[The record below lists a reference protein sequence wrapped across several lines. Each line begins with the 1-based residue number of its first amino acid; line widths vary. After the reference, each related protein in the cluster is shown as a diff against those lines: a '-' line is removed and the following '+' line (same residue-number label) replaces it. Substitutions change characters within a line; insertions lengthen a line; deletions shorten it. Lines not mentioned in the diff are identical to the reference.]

1 MGVDKLTNDSGVV
14 VVGGGLAGSEAA
26 WQIARRGVPVSLI
39 EMRPHVMT
47 PAHTTS
53 GLAELV
59 CSNSLG
65 SDSFRN
71 ASGILKEEL
80 RIYGSLIMRCA
91 EAARIPAGSAL
102 AVERDR
108 FSHLVSSY
116 IKRSSNIRLVREE
129 IIDIPLQRPCIIA
142 SGPLTSPGLTG
153 SVAELTGE
161 DNLYFYDAVAP
172 IVTLESLDM
181 SRVFWGSRYGRGGDD
196 YLNCPMTEDEYN
208 RFHDALVSAKTAPL
222 HEFEDVRVFE
232 ACMPVETLAMR
243 GRESLAYGPLRPVG
257 LRDPRTGERP
267 YAVVQ
272 LRPENI
278 SRSLLNL
285 VGFQTRL
292 TWDEQRRVF
301 RMIPGLEQAEF
312 ARYGVM
318 HRNTF
323 INSPRILLPTLQCRH
338 DEGLLFAGQI
348 TGVEGYLE
356 SAASGLVAGINAA
369 RLVLGLPSRQ
379 FPKETVIGAL
389 CHYVSASQSEA
400 FQPMNANFGILP
412 KPDKK
417 RHRKADR
424 LAIAAFSLEIAHDFE
439 KTFGSRLDQQL

>member
-1 MGVDKLTNDSGVV
+1 
-14 VVGGGLAGSEAA
+14 
-26 WQIARRGVPVSLI
+26 
-39 EMRPHVMT
+39 
-47 PAHTTS
+47 
-53 GLAELV
+53 
-59 CSNSLG
+59 
-65 SDSFRN
+65 
-71 ASGILKEEL
+71 
-80 RIYGSLIMRCA
+80 
-91 EAARIPAGSAL
+91 
-102 AVERDR
+102 
-108 FSHLVSSY
+108 
-116 IKRSSNIRLVREE
+116 LVREE
-129 IIDIPLQRPCIIA
+129 VAEIPRHRPWLIA
-142 SGPLTSPGLTG
+142 GGPLTSPGLAG
-153 SVAELTGE
+153 PIAQLTGE

-181 SRVFWGSRYGRGGDD
+181 SRIFWGSRYGRGGDD

-208 RFHDALVSAKTAPL
+208 RFYDALVSAETAPL
-222 HEFEDVRVFE
+222 REFEDMRVFE
-232 ACMPVETLAMR
+232 ACMPVETLAKR

-278 SRSLLNL
+278 GRSLLNL

-292 TWDEQRRVF
+292 TWNEQRRVF
-301 RMIPGLEQAEF
+301 RMIPGLERAEF

-348 TGVEGYLE
+348 TRAEGYLE

-369 RLVLGLPSRQ
+369 RLVLGLSPLP
-379 FPKETVIGAL
+379 FPRETVIGAL
-389 CHYVSASQSEA
+389 CHYVSTLQPGI

-412 KPDKK
+412 KSDKK

-424 LAIAAFSLEIAHDFE
+424 LAIAALSVEIAQHFE
-439 KTFGSRLDQQL
+439 KTLGCRLEQKL

>member
-1 MGVDKLTNDSGVV
+1 MMVGVGELADDRGVV

-26 WQIARRGVPVSLI
+26 WQIARRNIRVTLI

-71 ASGILKEEL
+71 ASGVLKEEL
-80 RIYGSLIMRCA
+80 RIFGSLIMRCS
-91 EAARIPAGSAL
+91 ESARIPAGSAL
-102 AVERDR
+102 AVERTR
-108 FSHLVSSY
+108 FSRLVGSY
-116 IKRSSNIRLVREE
+116 IGRSPNICVLREE
-129 IIDIPLQRPCIIA
+129 VIDIPLHRPCIIA
-142 SGPLTSPGLTG
+142 SGPLTSG
-153 SVAELTGE
+153 SLAGSIAELTGE
-161 DNLYFYDAVAP
+161 DSLYFYDAVAP

-196 YLNCPMTEDEYN
+196 YLNCPMTKEEYD
-208 RFHDALVSAKTAPL
+208 RFYDALVSAKCAPL
-222 HEFEDVRVFE
+222 HEFEDMKVFE
-232 ACMPVETLAMR
+232 ACMPVEALAKR

-278 SRSLLNL
+278 ARSLLNL

-301 RMIPGLEQAEF
+301 RMIPGLEKAEF
-312 ARYGVM
+312 ARFGVM

-323 INSPRILLPTLQCRH
+323 INSPKILLPTLQCQH
-338 DEGLLFAGQI
+338 DEGLFFAGQI
-348 TGVEGYLE
+348 SGVEGYLE

-369 RLVLGLPSRQ
+369 RLVLGSPAIR

-389 CHYVSASQSEA
+389 CHYVSTECADT

-412 KPDKK
+412 KLDKR
-417 RHRKADR
+417 RHKKAQR
-424 LAIAAFSLEIAHDFE
+424 LDIAASSLKTAHDFE
-439 KTFGSRLDQQL
+439 KTFHC